1 MVANMSTNIVP
12 NSDSNLFLKLGHKI
26 AAKDSQ
32 HKSELNP
39 PENITPSIGTTIN
52 AILILTPLSLLL
64 LGFYTGAID
73 L

>member
-1 MVANMSTNIVP
+1 MGTNIVP
-12 NSDSNLFLKLGHKI
+12 NSDSNAFLKLGHKI

-39 PENITPSIGTTIN
+39 PENITPSIGTVIN
-52 AILILTPLSLLL
+52 AILILTPLSLVLI
-64 LGFYTGAID
+64 GFYTGAID

>member
-1 MVANMSTNIVP
+1 MGTNIVP
-12 NSDSNLFLKLGHKI
+12 NSDSNAFLKLGHKI

-52 AILILTPLSLLL
+52 AILIFLPLSLILI
-64 LGFYTGAID
+64 GFYTGAID

>member
-1 MVANMSTNIVP
+1 MGTNIVP
-12 NSDSNLFLKLGHKI
+12 NSDSNAFLKLGHKI

-52 AILILTPLSLLL
+52 AILILLPLSLIL

>member
-1 MVANMSTNIVP
+1 MGTNIVP
-12 NSDSNLFLKLGHKI
+12 NSDSNAFLKLGHKI

-52 AILILTPLSLLL
+52 AILILLPLSLILI
-64 LGFYTGAID
+64 GFYTGAID

>member
-1 MVANMSTNIVP
+1 MATNIVP

-26 AAKDSQ
+26 AAKNSQ
-32 HKSELNP
+32 YKSELNP
-39 PENITPSIGTTIN
+39 PENITPSIGTVIN
-52 AILILTPLSLLL
+52 AILIFTPLTLVL